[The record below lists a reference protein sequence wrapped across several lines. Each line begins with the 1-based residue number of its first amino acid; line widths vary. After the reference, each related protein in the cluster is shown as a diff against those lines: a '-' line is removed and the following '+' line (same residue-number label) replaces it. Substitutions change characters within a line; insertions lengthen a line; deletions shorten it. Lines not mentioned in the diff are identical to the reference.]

1 MVRHFSRA
9 YQNDPVSYI
18 RQQEQINQAISNA
31 PGAII
36 RAAVSPAV
44 AIVNYVTQN
53 KNGNHQIN
61 NK

>member
-18 RQQEQINQAISNA
+18 RQQEQINQVISNA
-31 PGAII
+31 PGAMA
-36 RAAVSPAV
+36 RAAMSPAI

-53 KNGNHQIN
+53 KNGNDKIN

>member
-9 YQNDPVSYI
+9 YQNDPVNYI
-18 RQQEQINQAISNA
+18 YQQEKINQVISNA
-31 PGAII
+31 PGAIV
-36 RAAVSPAV
+36 RAAISPAV

-53 KNGNHQIN
+53 KKGNNKIN